1 VVSQALGT
9 ILWYNDGKETRKAVQ
24 EMQNRV
30 GEDVR
35 FFSEQVQRQASAQN
49 SGKRVTVPGGSPDKR
64 VPVRMTRGPLD
75 FGLPE
80 SRLSREDAAKAPGQ
94 YEVIGDVRFEAVNFI
109 DGKRSVADIETALI
123 GEYGRQSFKGLDRYI
138 EDLVKVGLVQWK

>member
-1 VVSQALGT
+1 
-9 ILWYNDGKETRKAVQ
+9 
-24 EMQNRV
+24 
-30 GEDVR
+30 
-35 FFSEQVQRQASAQN
+35 
-49 SGKRVTVPGGSPDKR
+49 
-64 VPVRMTRGPLD
+64 MTRGPLD

-94 YEVIGDVRFEAVNFI
+94 YEVNGDVRFEAVNFI

-123 GEYGRQSFKGLDRYI
+123 GEYGRRSFKGLDRYI